1 MELVEHIGSGLKRMR
16 EELQQDNLPEPV
28 LDVDENWFSITFI
41 RKVLG
46 LQESSRKKL
55 EPIIQSQ
62 EIDETREKILN
73 LIQE

>member
-1 MELVEHIGSGLKRMR
+1 MR
-16 EELQQDNLPEPV
+16 EELQQDNLPEPI

>member
-1 MELVEHIGSGLKRMR
+1 MR
-16 EELQQDNLPEPV
+16 EELQQGNLPEPV

>member
-1 MELVEHIGSGLKRMR
+1 MR